1 MNRFFPVAVACV
13 AGISA
18 CTNVREPTDAQLT
31 TFLRNEHSPVA
42 RVNASLD
49 SSAIDCLRAW
59 SGDSDLMK
67 GLAVRFAGEDGKKT
81 CRTTLDGW
89 IADSA
94 RNPDKF
100 SFADMSAPK
109 TVRHAIGLQ
118 GAKAVASIG
127 EASAIPPAL
136 MKPQAPP
143 AALRQPDPSLDLGVA
158 GAKLQEA
165 ETLCLQAQQ
174 EAVAP
179 GANKRLKS
187 FSTFCSGNLSRL
199 RTTLEQS
206 ARSGQT
212 SAKLDELANSATNVA
227 NIARNLLA
235 TGKQP

>member
-18 CTNVREPTDAQLT
+18 CTNLREPTDAQLT

-59 SGDSDLMK
+59 SGDAELLK
-67 GLAVRFAGEDGKKT
+67 GLSVRFAGEDGKKA

-89 IADSA
+89 IANSA

-100 SFADMSAPK
+100 SFAEMSTPD
-109 TVRHAIGLQ
+109 TVRHAIALQ
-118 GAKAVASIG
+118 GASAVAAIS
-127 EASAIPPAL
+127 ESSAIPPSL
-136 MKPQAPP
+136 MRPQAPP
-143 AALRQPDPSLDLGVA
+143 APMRQPDASVDLGVA
-158 GAKLQEA
+158 GTKLKEA
-165 ETLCLQAQQ
+165 ETLCVQAQQ
-174 EAVAP
+174 AAAAP
-179 GANKRLKS
+179 DANKRLKS
-187 FSTFCSGNLSRL
+187 FSTFCSSNLSRL

-212 SAKLDELANSATNVA
+212 SAKLDELATSATNVA

-235 TGKQP
+235 AGKQP